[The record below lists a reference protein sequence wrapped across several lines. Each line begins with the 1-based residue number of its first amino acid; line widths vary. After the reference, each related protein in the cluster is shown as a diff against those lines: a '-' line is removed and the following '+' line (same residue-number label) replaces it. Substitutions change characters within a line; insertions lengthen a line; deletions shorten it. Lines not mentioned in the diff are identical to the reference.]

1 MAGNRKPVMVLV
13 AMDGF
18 DYAITAARR
27 AAEVFAGG
35 GLVVFA
41 LARGGLATLQKQH
54 IRIGGAAV
62 EFDFDA
68 KSGHHRRCQAVDPEP
83 EAIQLIRR
91 AR

>member
-1 MAGNRKPVMVLV
+1 MVLE

-62 EFDFDA
+62 EFDA